1 MMRLKRLANRMI
13 ITLIISFIFIQCNS
27 VMPKD
32 KIIFHLYEKDS
43 SNYKDGKD
51 YMVGTLFFEPDKEK
65 ETRTLELGE
74 IKSDIWDFDKFKDS
88 ILLEDFPSYIDKYNF
103 YLFIEKKEGVGSL
116 IPVKKVYK
124 IRLKEFE
131 E

>member
-1 MMRLKRLANRMI
+1 MIRVRQIANRIM
-13 ITLIISFIFIQCNS
+13 ITLMISFIFIQCNN
-27 VMPKD
+27 VMPKE

-65 ETRTLELGE
+65 EIRTLKLGE
-74 IKSDIWDFDKFKDS
+74 IKSNIWDFGKFKDS
-88 ILLEDFPSYIDKYNF
+88 IMLEDFPNYPDVYNF
-103 YLFIEKKEGVGSL
+103 YLFIEKKDGEGSL